1 MRRRFGLGAVL
12 AGLVGASIY
21 LHELAAE
28 FPLSSLRTGP
38 LDLTLGTLARLVGL
52 AVAYWLLGSSV
63 LLILARLTAIPAAI
77 RAISP
82 LTWAPVR
89 KLIEGT
95 VASSLVVALSGPAA
109 QAAIEPGYVPV
120 PAGDPPPTTTTPSAT
135 TTSSV
140 TTTLPITIVEAVD
153 TLYLPIEAAQPVAT
167 ATSVEAIEVRVR
179 PGDNMWLLAERRLR
193 EIRGRA
199 VTDADIAPYWLAV
212 IAANHSRI
220 RSGDPDL
227 IFPGEVL
234 LMPEWG

>member
-1 MRRRFGLGAVL
+1 MRRRLGLWAVL
-12 AGLVGASIY
+12 AGLVGATIY
-21 LHELAAE
+21 LHRLASD

-63 LLILARLTAIPAAI
+63 LLILARLSALPAAI

-89 KLIEGT
+89 KLIESS
-95 VASSLVVALSGPAA
+95 VASSLVIALAGPAA
-109 QAAIEPGYVPV
+109 QAAVEPGYVPV
-120 PAGDPPPTTTTPSAT
+120 PAGDPLPASNTPSLASTTTTA
-135 TTSSV
+135 
-140 TTTLPITIVEAVD
+140 TLPITIVEPVD
-153 TLYLPIEAAQPVAT
+153 SLYLPIEAAQPVAI

-193 EIRGRA
+193 EIRGGA

-212 IAANHSRI
+212 IAANHTRI

-234 LMPEWG
+234 TMPEWG